1 MIRRCYLAFPVEI
14 FEILFPLELLLFL
27 MLFFVSPVFWLS
39 LLFFVFFFLR
49 HDLRRLV
56 LLRFSLFRLFFFS
69 VLISFL
75 SVFRFRA
82 ISTFSSGVRGPLE
95 RGTGMA
101 GTGGL
106 VKRPNLDN
114 ASFES
119 AALPKTLQKMSTVF
133 FARRASE
140 VSLFGKTS

>member
-1 MIRRCYLAFPVEI
+1 M
-14 FEILFPLELLLFL
+14 
-27 MLFFVSPVFWLS
+27 S
-39 LLFFVFFFLR
+39 LLFSVFFFLR
-49 HDLRRLV
+49 HDLGRLV
-56 LLRFSLFRLFFFS
+56 LLFFSLFRLLFFS
-69 VLISFL
+69 VSISFL
-75 SVFRFRA
+75 SVFCFQA

-95 RGTGMA
+95 RGTGVA

-114 ASFES
+114 ASFDW
-119 AALPKTLQKMSTVF
+119 AALPKTLQKMSTLF